1 MIDRGEAVRKLALTA
16 ARFSGLPLISR
27 SFLGG
32 AGVLLMLHR
41 VTDQPVKPL
50 GVNRH
55 LTVPPA
61 FLDRLIA
68 EMKRLEYKFVTMDE
82 LADRLKCDAT
92 SERYAVITL
101 DDAYRDNLVEALPVF
116 EKHET
121 PFIVHAAPGLTDG
134 ETVLWWEIVEDIV
147 TKSQQVCLPTKRGS
161 VEVDC
166 RTVAEK
172 VYANCVLTDFLTEET
187 AEEDQ
192 MQVLSGLA
200 GSAGIDIEATGSE
213 MLMTWDEL
221 RRIAAHPLAEIG
233 AHTLHHYN
241 LKRLDEDTAYREIS
255 EARDVLNEKLGIS
268 PRHMAFPY
276 GFSKAVGPREVA
288 MAREAGYATAVTT
301 RHGVLQIGHRDHLHA
316 LPRISVNGR
325 YQRISHFRTMLS
337 GLTTPMANQGRR
349 LVTV

>member
-16 ARFSGLPLISR
+16 ARFSGLPMISR
-27 SFLGG
+27 PFLGG
-32 AGVLLMLHR
+32 AGVSLMLHR

-55 LTVPPA
+55 LTVTPE

-68 EMKRLEYKFVTMDE
+68 EMKRMEYKFVTMDE

-92 SERYAVITL
+92 TERYAVITL

-134 ETVLWWEIVEDIV
+134 KTVLWWEVVEDIV
-147 TKSQQVCLPTKRGS
+147 TKSEQVCLPTNRGS
-161 VEVDC
+161 AEITC

-172 VYANCVLTDFLTEET
+172 IYANCVVTEFLTEEL

-192 MQVLSGLA
+192 MRVLGGMAS
-200 GSAGIDIEATGSE
+200 SAGIDIEAAGRE
-213 MLMTWDEL
+213 LLMTWDEI
-221 RRIAAHPLAEIG
+221 RRLAAHPLAEIG

-241 LKRLDEDTAYREIS
+241 LKRLDDDTAFREIS
-255 EARDVLNEKLGIS
+255 AARDVLNDRLGSS

-276 GFSKAVGPREVA
+276 GFAKAVGPREVA
-288 MAREAGYATAVTT
+288 MAREAGFATAVTT
-301 RHGVLQIGHRDHLHA
+301 RHGVLQSGHRDYLHA